1 MRFTLKQ
8 KLWFL
13 FVRLI
18 SWVAP
23 KRGAEW
29 AAEIFETPVYYERP
43 ESEKSWYESA
53 KKSLIGDG
61 IPAYEWGPSEGP
73 LVVLLHGWSGRGT
86 QMGFFAGPL
95 VEKGFRVV
103 ALDGPAHGEKFGGRT
118 NVGEYARYLLRAQK
132 DLGPFRAVIAHSLGA
147 GCAVIASSWGLKVE
161 KLVLIAGPSR
171 YELVVQNFL
180 NMINISPKAQRIF
193 FQELE
198 KRVGVSASELNVG
211 LMGRE
216 LGIPA
221 LIVHDVHDKAV
232 RFKAAL
238 EIKQNWPEIEIFETK
253 GLGHRRVLRDP
264 EVLKIVLQF
273 VQD

>member
-1 MRFTLKQ
+1 MKFTLRQ

-13 FVRLI
+13 FVRFI
-18 SWVAP
+18 SWIAP
-23 KRGAEW
+23 ARGAEW

-43 ESEKSWYESA
+43 ESEKSWFESA
-53 KKSLIGDG
+53 KKSFIGEG
-61 IPAYEWGPSEGP
+61 IPAYEWGPPDGP

-118 NVGEYARYLLRAQK
+118 NVGEYARYLLRAQS
-132 DLGPFRAVIAHSLGA
+132 DLGPFKAVIAHSLGA
-147 GCAVIASSWGLKVE
+147 GCAVIAASWGLKVE
-161 KLVLIAGPSR
+161 RLVLIAGPSR

-180 NMINISPKAQRIF
+180 NMMKISPKAQKIF
-193 FQELE
+193 YQELE

-211 LMGRE
+211 ELGRE

-221 LIVHDVHDKAV
+221 LIVHDLHDKAV

-238 EIKQNWPEIEIFETK
+238 EIKHNWPEVVIHETK

-264 EVLKIVLQF
+264 EVLRVVLQF
-273 VQD
+273 VQH